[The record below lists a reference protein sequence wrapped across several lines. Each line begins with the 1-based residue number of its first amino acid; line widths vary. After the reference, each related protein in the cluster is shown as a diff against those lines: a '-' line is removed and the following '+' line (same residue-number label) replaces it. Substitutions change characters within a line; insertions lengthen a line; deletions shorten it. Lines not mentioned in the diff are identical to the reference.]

1 MGRVCFGEGFP
12 LYLYVDEDYE
22 LYSGD
27 FDIVMEFEGCCG
39 KASRVPNEESAFSS
53 DRVVC

>member
-12 LYLYVDEDYE
+12 LYLYVEENYE

-27 FDIVMEFEGCCG
+27 FDIVMEFEGRCC
-39 KASRVPNEESAFSS
+39 KASRVPDEVAAFLSG
-53 DRVVC
+53 RVVC